1 MTKKTFIVSTYNTH
15 EFIHT
20 EDAYCALQ
28 IMFKYHNKGYKVW
41 DYPLSMVIFFKK
53 YLNISLNWGN
63 KNVNIEK
70 YIPGSNQ
77 ITWYSPYS
85 Y

>member
-1 MTKKTFIVSTYNTH
+1 MTKKTFIVSTYNSH

-28 IMFKYHNKGYKVW
+28 LMFKYYKRGYQVW
-41 DYPLSMVIFFKK
+41 DYPFSMVIFFKK

-63 KNVNIEK
+63 KNCNIK
-70 YIPGSNQ
+70 LFVPNTGQ
-77 ITWYSPYS
+77 VTWYTPW
-85 Y
+85 